1 MFGKGFRIDRVT
13 IVGIVALSLASSGL
27 WAAGPEREIAGIALG
42 KPAALVLKKYGN
54 PTRVIVGTVQRESGA
69 QEAQVTMGPEMG
81 PTRSMTM
88 PGGLELPDIFRTG
101 TLPGVAPGSLPSG
114 PTVPGG
120 YAPGTPA
127 TAGKTAEQQVTWR
140 YEFASGISNGIALDF
155 NISAGGTVMQI
166 TVSGRT
172 PWPLSK
178 TARGIKLGASYKEVL
193 FKYGYPESHES
204 IGSFL
209 RTSYLEKYRV
219 LFTFLGKGLV
229 GITVALP
236 SE

>member
-1 MFGKGFRIDRVT
+1 
-13 IVGIVALSLASSGL
+13 
-27 WAAGPEREIAGIALG
+27 
-42 KPAALVLKKYGN
+42 
-54 PTRVIVGTVQRESGA
+54 
-69 QEAQVTMGPEMG
+69 
-81 PTRSMTM
+81 M

-114 PTVPGG
+114 PMAPGG
-120 YAPGTPA
+120 YAPGAPA
-127 TAGKTAEQQVTWR
+127 TAEKTAEQQVTWR
-140 YEFASGISNGIALDF
+140 YEFTSGVALDF
-155 NISAGGTVMQI
+155 NISAGGSVMQI

-204 IGSFL
+204 LGSFL

-236 SE
+236 SD